1 MLMPSQLLTL
11 IRKYLAVPVGFLLAA
26 LVYTWPLAIHLSDRV
41 VDGIDS
47 GQVIWNLWEAARRV
61 VAGTDLFHT
70 TMLYYPAGA
79 DLYLHTWFP
88 AVTLLLVPLTLTAGP
103 VVAYNLAQLIGFTLT
118 GCTMYVLCRDLGAGR
133 AGAAFG
139 GFALDFCA
147 WHLVRLHG
155 HLNHTSIYWIPLYLL
170 CLFRLAR
177 PAAQSGR
184 GRILWP
190 ALTGLTLVLVA
201 LVDFQ
206 HIVYVAVPTA
216 LWLLHRLLDRQQARR
231 GRLVVQVGAAWGLA
245 ALLLAPILVGLVR
258 QQTGGE
264 YMRPDLSQ
272 IVTFSA
278 DLLAYFVPFQYNTFV
293 GPAVTPVVNTL
304 WGKLD
309 TERALYLTVTLIA
322 LGGWGLWRL
331 RRQDRYWF
339 HLLIVAG
346 VLSLGPALH
355 FAGRTGIAL
364 PYLALYLLPGGDSL
378 RAPARFGLLVVLAL
392 AVPAALAI
400 TRWEQAWQAAPP
412 GSPAAWRRKLALT
425 GAFLALA
432 LETATF
438 PNPMVALTVPPFYR
452 QLAQEA
458 APQRAIVDVPLRD
471 EGIYEYYQTIHGHP
485 LVGGYLSRDRIDP
498 LIEGGPLLRD
508 LKYLDSGDII
518 GQDVIAAGQALAA
531 RNGIGYIVLH
541 KNPPLTRLGY
551 LPWTAADQARVRDLA
566 TRAGHPVYEDAEI
579 AAYALDAPPAV
590 RPPALAL
597 GAGWQPLGDD
607 AQQGRGRWARPG
619 AAMTL
624 DAAQP
629 TTITLHLTA
638 RAYPAARSLRL
649 VGAAGILATWA
660 VTVPA
665 TDYSSPPF
673 AVPAGVSALR
683 LESTGAPGYLPTL
696 LVNRYPIPALAYI
709 TRLTIIPAP

>member
-1 MLMPSQLLTL
+1 MPSQLLSL

-26 LVYTWPLAIHLSDRV
+26 IVYTWPLAIHLSDRV
-41 VDGIDS
+41 VEGVDT
-47 GQVIWNLWEAARRV
+47 GQMIWNLWDGARRL
-61 VAGTDLFHT
+61 ATGTDLFHT
-70 TMLYYPAGA
+70 TMLYYPAGS
-79 DLYLHTWFP
+79 DLYLHTWSP
-88 AVTLLLVPLTLTAGP
+88 VVALPLAPITLLLGP
-103 VVAYNLAQLIGFTLT
+103 VVAYNLALLLGFTLT
-118 GCTMYVLCRDLGAGR
+118 GITAYWLCRDLGAGPWSAAF
-133 AGAAFG
+133 AGAAF
-139 GFALDFCA
+139 DFCA

-155 HLNHTSIYWIPLYLL
+155 HTNQTSIYWIPLYLL

-177 PAAQSGR
+177 PVAQSDQGR
-184 GRILWP
+184 MLWP
-190 ALTGLTLVLVA
+190 ALTGLTLVLLA

-206 HIVYVAVPTA
+206 QVVYVALPTA

-258 QQTGGE
+258 QQAGGE
-264 YMRPDLSQ
+264 YVRPDLSQ
-272 IVTFSA
+272 VVTFSA

-293 GPAVTPVVNTL
+293 GPAVTPLVNTL

-309 TERALYLTVTLIA
+309 TERALYLTLTLIA

-355 FAGRTGIAL
+355 FAGRTFFPL

-378 RAPARFGLLVVLAL
+378 RAPARFGIVVVLAL

-412 GSPAAWRRKLALT
+412 GSPAAQRRKLALA
-425 GAFLALA
+425 GAFMALA

-438 PNPMVALTVPPFYR
+438 PNPMVALTVPTFYR

-458 APQRAIVDVPLRD
+458 APQRAVVDVPLRD

-551 LPWTAADQARVRDLA
+551 LPWTAADQARVQDLA
-566 TRAGHPVYEDAEI
+566 ARAGHPVYEDGEI
-579 AAYALDAPPAV
+579 AAYALNAPPAV
-590 RPPALAL
+590 RQPALVL
-597 GAGWQPLGDD
+597 GAGWQPVGDD
-607 AQQGRGRWARPG
+607 AQQGRGRWAGPG
-619 AAMTL
+619 AVMTL

-629 TTITLHLTA
+629 TTVTLRLTA

-649 VGAAGILATWA
+649 VGAAGTLATWVITA
-660 VTVPA
+660 TA
-665 TDYSSPPF
+665 TDYRSPPF
-673 AVPAGVSALR
+673 AVPAGVTALR
-683 LESTGAPGYLPTL
+683 LESAGAPGYLPTL
-696 LVNRYPIPALAYI
+696 PLDRYAVAAIAYI
-709 TRLTIIPAP
+709 TRLDITPRP